1 MKTKAVRIHGK
12 MDLRLDE
19 FELSPIGDDGVRVKV
34 VCDSLCMST
43 YKAAVEGGDHKRV
56 PDNVEENPTI
66 VGHEF
71 CGEIVEVGKN
81 WQNKYKVGDKFS
93 IQPAH
98 YYKGSLLAPGY
109 SYPECGGD
117 AQYANIPLETLLADC
132 LLEYNS
138 DTYFYG
144 SLAEPYSCVIGTYK
158 AMYHT
163 KAGCYEHQMGIVE
176 GGKMALLASVGP
188 MGLAAID
195 CALHQ
200 DRKPSL
206 LVITDIDQARLDRAA
221 SIFTVEHAKKL
232 GIELHYVNT
241 AKLENPAEELRALTG
256 GTGFNDVICFAPVK
270 PLVEQAD
277 AILAYDGCLNFFA
290 GPTNSQFKAEFN
302 FFNVHYNA
310 THVVGTNAGNTTDMR
325 DAVRMFGEGRL
336 NPAALVTHV
345 GGLDAVVETTLNL
358 PKIPGGK
365 KLIYNHIKMPLVA
378 LSELSELGKDNAL
391 YRELAKIVEE
401 HNGLWSPEAE
411 KYLLANA
418 EPLV

>member
-221 SIFTVEHAKKL
+221 SIFTVEHAKEL